1 MGEGEA
7 IAMNQPE
14 TLMEWRQW
22 PDGWSFTGTAG
33 INIPD
38 RIRRPNT
45 QLFPPN
51 FDPNTMTEPTRS
63 PPCKILIDPATAG
76 KTPKHPSLEWHR
88 ARIAHAHQI
97 VSKLIHNPAYTSL
110 IREFKAAIDES
121 LEHITNADENTCED
135 F

>member
-1 MGEGEA
+1 L
-7 IAMNQPE
+7 NQLE

-33 INIPD
+33 INIPA

-51 FDPNTMTEPTRS
+51 FDPNTMPAMIQAAPTRS
-63 PPCKILIDPATAG
+63 PPCKILIDPETAG
-76 KTPKHPSLEWHR
+76 KIPKPPSIEWHR
-88 ARIAHAHQI
+88 ARIAHAHRV
-97 VSKLIHNPAYTSL
+97 VSKLIHNPAYASL

-121 LEHITNADENTCED
+121 LEHIANTTENNCED